1 MIIDSKNSKIKA
13 FLRVSRANLLIA
25 SVGHPALGLIL
36 GASILS
42 DLLIWEVPLY
52 IMLHYSI
59 AFFGC
64 NLNSLCDYNVDKLYK
79 KYMSD
84 SVDIIGKKN
93 LKILIL
99 LEFLISVAIII
110 FLFSNGY
117 IIISLLA
124 VIAIIIIYIYSAEP
138 IRLKK
143 QGLLSP
149 LPILILYTI
158 PPIGGWFIFR
168 ENITIYFL
176 LFLIGYVFMNE
187 GFTLVNTCE
196 DYKEDKLSK
205 IKTWAHVIGLK
216 ETLKIAFIFT
226 EIGLLCILGLIL
238 KLYQNTWNI
247 FYTPAIIAIFISTI
261 LILKSSFEVRET
273 YLGKDLELTAKKYG
287 KRLQKWF
294 LMTRYPLILTSLLI
308 IIV

>member
-1 MIIDSKNSKIKA
+1 MSRISEKSRLKA
-13 FLRVSRANLLIA
+13 FLRVSRANLLLA
-25 SVGHPALGLIL
+25 SIGHTALGLFI

-42 DLLIWEVPLY
+42 DLLIWEVPVY
-52 IMLHYSI
+52 ILLHYSI

-93 LKILIL
+93 LKIIIF
-99 LEFLISVAIII
+99 LEFLISVSIIMLFFLKGHLVVSLLGIIGLIII
-110 FLFSNGY
+110 F
-117 IIISLLA
+117 
-124 VIAIIIIYIYSAEP
+124 IYSAEP

-158 PPIGGWFIFR
+158 PMVGGWFIFR

-176 LFLIGYVFMNE
+176 LFLVGYVLMNE

-196 DYKEDKLSK
+196 DFTEDKKEK
-205 IKTWAHVIGLK
+205 IRTWAHVIGLK
-216 ETLKIAFIFT
+216 KTLKLAFIFSLC
-226 EIGLLCILGLIL
+226 GLLCIIGLFL
-238 KLYQNTWNI
+238 KLYQNNWDI
-247 FYTPAIIAIFISTI
+247 VYIPAIVSIFFTAI
-261 LILKSSFEVRET
+261 LILKSSFEVREV
-273 YLGKDLELTAKKYG
+273 YLGDDLEARAKKYG
-287 KRLQKWF
+287 TRLQKWF
-294 LMTRYPLILTSLLI
+294 LMTRYPLMISLLLLI
-308 IIV
+308 L